1 MFVCTLS
8 AAPCRG
14 RRETIMVWCLVKD
27 CGRKMDGWCSS
38 SLQCGE
44 SGVGVFTCRSRS
56 QAEVPADCILQGAPG
71 SRSRTAA
78 EGARGRWGPLSA
90 SAGVCLQPEST
101 GNLSHGDHIE
111 LKRPGRTST
120 LLVFMLLAVKK
131 TCFYLKSSKGTDESF
146 SQSTASC
153 SCSTAR
159 CFLPKLEV
167 GVCDFSLSH
176 LLSASKSCNRGAT
189 THGRLSSQ
197 LCIWLM
203 HPETFQ
209 YSSPCKNVLNAIW
222 KDI

>member
-1 MFVCTLS
+1 MDGV
-8 AAPCRG
+8 APACNVERAGSGSLHAVAEARLRYRLTVSCRG
-14 RRETIMVWCLVKD
+14 RLVAVAIRLLRGHGD
-27 CGRKMDGWCSS
+27 
-38 SLQCGE
+38 
-44 SGVGVFTCRSRS
+44 
-56 QAEVPADCILQGAPG
+56 A
-71 SRSRTAA
+71 
-78 EGARGRWGPLSA
+78 GARCQHQLGCA
-90 SAGVCLQPEST
+90 CNAEST
-101 GNLSHGDHIE
+101 GNLSHSDHIE
-111 LKRPGRTST
+111 LKLPGRTST

-167 GVCDFSLSH
+167 SVCDFSLSH